1 MEPIPVPDSVTASGG
16 ALPVLR
22 RFRWRRLFFGLF
34 LLLFL
39 GGGLLVWSF
48 VPGGEVRTMRR
59 ALDDVKA
66 PPAKTKI
73 AFGVGWPA
81 LGLAR
86 LVTAVAD
93 VEADARLALRSVR
106 RADVSVLELERELNR
121 AQRLTLLESVD
132 RSLERK
138 GWERIVGVLEEDE
151 TVGVYLS
158 TKSTTADDLRLA
170 VLVLSGRELV
180 SVAVRCDV
188 EPLIELVGRHAARG
202 DIQFGLAH

>member
-1 MEPIPVPDSVTASGG
+1 MDTLPVPTAAATNGG
-16 ALPVLR
+16 AAPVSR
-22 RFRWRRLFFGLF
+22 RFRWRRLFLGLLL
-34 LLLFL
+34 LLLFA
-39 GGGLLVWSF
+39 GGLLVWSF
-48 VPGGEVRTMRR
+48 VPGGEVRAMRR
-59 ALDDVKA
+59 ALDDAEA
-66 PPAKTKI
+66 PPAKTKV

-81 LGLAR
+81 LAVAR

-106 RADVSVLELERELNR
+106 RADVSVQELDRELNR

-158 TKSTTADDLRLA
+158 TKSSSADDLRVA
-170 VLVLSGRELV
+170 VLVLSGKELV

-188 EPLIELVGRHAARG
+188 EPLVELVGRHVANG
-202 DIQFGLAH
+202 DLQLGLAH

>member
-1 MEPIPVPDSVTASGG
+1 MPIQ
-16 ALPVLR
+16 R
-22 RFRWRRLFFGLF
+22 RFRWRRIFFGLF

-48 VPGGEVRTMRR
+48 VPGGEVRAMRR
-59 ALDDVKA
+59 ALDEAEA

-106 RADVSVLELERELNR
+106 RADVSVKELERELNR

-170 VLVLSGRELV
+170 ILVLSGRELV

>member
-1 MEPIPVPDSVTASGG
+1 MEPTPVPDSVAAGGG
-16 ALPVLR
+16 ATPVPR
-22 RFRWRRLFFGLF
+22 RFRWGRLFLGLF
-34 LLLFL
+34 LVLLL

-48 VPGGEVRTMRR
+48 LPGGEVRAMRR
-59 ALDDVKA
+59 ALADAEA
-66 PPAKTKI
+66 PPAKTKV

-86 LVTAVAD
+86 LVTTVAD

-106 RADVSVLELERELNR
+106 RADVSVQELDRELNR

-138 GWERIVGVLEEDE
+138 GWERIVGVLEEEE

-158 TKSTTADDLRLA
+158 TKSSSADDLRLA

-180 SVAVRCDV
+180 SVAVRCEV
-188 EPLIELVGRHAARG
+188 EPLLELVGRHVAKG
-202 DIQFGLAH
+202 DLQFGLAH